1 MLTPEDAESL
11 VGALTDYYIYGEM
24 AAALEASQPLLEQ
37 LLAEAQTQLA
47 RGSGTQEAVDSAQAE
62 LDDLSRQLTQYRTAR
77 EQAGLTIQSLSRL
90 SPDDYDLQQVLL
102 TFDPVEMDVASLYS
116 EAQSYAAA
124 AGQDDVDSEA
134 LEREL
139 RSAVLDLSMSYESVR
154 AAREEVERSAAAVE
168 EQTQAYAR
176 GTAERADLYAAQCAQ
191 NQAAAALYQAVGT
204 FTQQASALNTLSG
217 GWIAQEYGWMADTF
231 ATLFQSQI
239 VQGETAAQEAEDQR
253 EQQEEEAAQAIQE
266 EQAAATAAPE
276 ETPAPEEEAAETAG
290 GSPAPQAT
298 DAP

>member
-1 MLTPEDAESL
+1 MFVLSALGRLLQNL
-11 VGALTDYYIYGEM
+11 VDE
-24 AAALEASQPLLEQ
+24 AA
-37 LLAEAQTQLA
+37 
-47 RGSGTQEAVDSAQAE
+47 
-62 LDDLSRQLTQYRTAR
+62 
-77 EQAGLTIQSLSRL
+77 
-90 SPDDYDLQQVLL
+90 
-102 TFDPVEMDVASLYS
+102 
-116 EAQSYAAA
+116 
-124 AGQDDVDSEA
+124 
-134 LEREL
+134 
-139 RSAVLDLSMSYESVR
+139 
-154 AAREEVERSAAAVE
+154 
-168 EQTQAYAR
+168 
-176 GTAERADLYAAQCAQ
+176 AQ

-253 EQQEEEAAQAIQE
+253 KQQEEEAAQAIQE

-290 GSPAPQAT
+290 ESPAPQAT

>member
-1 MLTPEDAESL
+1 
-11 VGALTDYYIYGEM
+11 
-24 AAALEASQPLLEQ
+24 
-37 LLAEAQTQLA
+37 
-47 RGSGTQEAVDSAQAE
+47 
-62 LDDLSRQLTQYRTAR
+62 
-77 EQAGLTIQSLSRL
+77 
-90 SPDDYDLQQVLL
+90 
-102 TFDPVEMDVASLYS
+102 MDVASLYS

-290 GSPAPQAT
+290 ESPAPQAT